1 MKKQKQINNVNLI
14 KNTRQNENKKKK
26 KKKIDRFLDLDEKL
40 TSKHSKFH
48 YANERD

>member
-1 MKKQKQINNVNLI
+1 MKKQINNVSLI
-14 KNTRQNENKKKK
+14 KKH
-26 KKKIDRFLDLDEKL
+26 DRLTDLDEKL

>member
-26 KKKIDRFLDLDEKL
+26 KNIDRFIDLDEKL